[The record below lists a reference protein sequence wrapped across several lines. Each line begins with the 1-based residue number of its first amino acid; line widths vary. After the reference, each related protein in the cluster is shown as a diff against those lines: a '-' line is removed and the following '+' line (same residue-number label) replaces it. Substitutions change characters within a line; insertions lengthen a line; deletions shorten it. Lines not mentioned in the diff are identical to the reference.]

1 MTALRQM
8 SSEEREDLIVG
19 KKPKEKRKERD
30 NQNDDGL
37 DQPYLPRDLAEV
49 SKFTRRIAEAPMP
62 PKTKLP
68 PNFDRYDGTR
78 DPEDHLHAFRGAG
91 QLGRWPMP
99 VWCHMFVQT
108 LTEGARLWFDSL
120 PPGGGV
126 NSYEELSEKFLR
138 NFGQQRKV
146 VKNPNEILH
155 IRQRDNE
162 RIDQYMERFVKE
174 SMNIK
179 DVPEVM
185 KISSFI
191 NGLKH
196 AQLCEKLGE
205 EFPHSFDN
213 LMDRVRAFVRGKH
226 TVSKAKETDVTPR
239 KVTPAA
245 NPPDKGTP
253 YSRKPTFDRMLDDR
267 ARPSYSPYRPR
278 GRGPPPYS
286 DNFTPL
292 TKTPSEILA
301 TERVKNSFPR
311 PPPIKPGPKAQPNEY
326 CDFHKGFG
334 RKTDDCMYL
343 KREIEAAV
351 KTGRLAH
358 LVKEIKEGGGDRKG
372 RDVREPGRADVDMI
386 RRRNEFDTTRSVKAR
401 ILGSPDCM
409 KVPILMPHL
418 EENEVQRL
426 PLNISAIIAGHK
438 VSRIHVDGGSGV
450 EVIYEHC
457 FLRFDRDVIDR
468 LEEDSIPLVGFNNSV
483 SHPLG
488 KIRLPF
494 TVGVGDRV
502 RTINLTFIVVRTPSK
517 YNAIL
522 GRPGIGGLQAQAS
535 TPHGALVFQT
545 PKGLAWVKSAYE
557 VISSV
562 SEGEASE
569 RPRKEGIE
577 EWVLCDRFPEQTIKV
592 GSHLSDKCKS
602 ALKEL
607 LLLNIDVFA
616 FQHGDMIGIPRSL
629 TEHRLNT
636 YTWAKP
642 VR

>member
-1 MTALRQM
+1 MATPHSSRVTQTAQNDLEKVTMEDITHEEDNENLVENMEETEHVTPGFVAMHREKITKYLDDLKRQEKLDSLRARLSFDTPSDREGTDPQSKNDKGDQLETFMTALRQM
-8 SSEEREDLIVG
+8 SSEEREDLITG
-19 KKPKEKRKERD
+19 QKHKEKEKD
-30 NQNDDGL
+30 NSGNTGL

-49 SKFTRRIAEAPMP
+49 SKFTRRISEAPMP

-68 PNFDRYDGTR
+68 PGFDRYDGTR

-120 PPGGGV
+120 PPGSIY
-126 NSYEELSEKFLR
+126 SYEELSEKFLR

-185 KISSFI
+185 KIRSFI

-196 AQLCEKLGE
+196 PQLCEKLGE
-205 EFPHSFDN
+205 EFPPFFDN
-213 LMDRVRAFVRGKH
+213 LMDRVRAFVRGKDM
-226 TVSKAKETDVTPR
+226 VSKAKETDTTPR
-239 KVTPAA
+239 RATP
-245 NPPDKGTP
+245 T
-253 YSRKPTFDRMLDDR
+253 T
-267 ARPSYSPYRPR
+267 
-278 GRGPPPYS
+278 
-286 DNFTPL
+286 
-292 TKTPSEILA
+292 
-301 TERVKNSFPR
+301 R
-311 PPPIKPGPKAQPNEY
+311 PPEKGQGPHTPPTDPEGEALSLTPTASHPLSKLQ
-326 CDFHKGFG
+326 GFG
-334 RKTDDCMYL
+334 HKTDDCMYL

-372 RDVREPGRADVDMI
+372 RDAREPGRADVDMI
-386 RRRNEFDTTRSVKAR
+386 RRRNEFDVTRSVKAR
-401 ILGSPDCM
+401 ILGSPNCM
-409 KVPILMPHL
+409 KIPILMPYL
-418 EENEVQRL
+418 EESEVQRL
-426 PLNISAIIAGHK
+426 PLDISAVIAGHK

-457 FLRFDRDVIDR
+457 FLRFDRDIRDR

-488 KIRLPF
+488 KIKLPF

-502 RTINLTFIVVRTPSK
+502 RTINLTFTVVRAPSK

-522 GRPGIGGLQAQAS
+522 GRPGIGDLQAQAS
-535 TPHGALVFQT
+535 THHGALVFQT

-557 VISSV
+557 VVSSV
-562 SEGEASE
+562 SKG
-569 RPRKEGIE
+569 
-577 EWVLCDRFPEQTIKV
+577 
-592 GSHLSDKCKS
+592 
-602 ALKEL
+602 
-607 LLLNIDVFA
+607 
-616 FQHGDMIGIPRSL
+616 
-629 TEHRLNT
+629 
-636 YTWAKP
+636 
-642 VR
+642 

>member
-1 MTALRQM
+1 MHREKLTKCLEDLKRQERLDSLRARLSFDTPSSQVGTDLQNKNNNGDPLETFMTALRQM
-8 SSEEREDLIVG
+8 SSEERENLNIG
-19 KKPKEKRKERD
+19 QKSKEKGKEKD
-30 NQNDDGL
+30 NLGDNGL

-68 PNFDRYDGTR
+68 PGFDRYDGTR
-78 DPEDHLHAFRGAG
+78 DPEDYLHAFRGAG

-120 PPGGGV
+120 PPGGID
-126 NSYEELSEKFLR
+126 SYEELSEKFLR

-174 SMNIK
+174 RMNIK

-213 LMDRVRAFVRGKH
+213 LMDRVRAFVRGKD

-239 KVTPAA
+239 RVTPATRL
-245 NPPDKGTP
+245 PDKGTP
-253 YSRKPTFDRMLDDR
+253 YSRKPAFDRMLHDR
-267 ARPSYSPYRPR
+267 TRPSYSPYRPR

-286 DNFTPL
+286 DSFIPL

-334 RKTDDCMYL
+334 HKIDDCMYL

-372 RDVREPGRADVDMI
+372 RDAREPGRADVDMI
-386 RRRNEFDTTRSVKAR
+386 RRR

-409 KVPILMPHL
+409 KAPILMPHL
-418 EENEVQRL
+418 EENEVQWL
-426 PLNISAIIAGHK
+426 PLNISVIIAGHK

-457 FLRFDRDVIDR
+457 FLRFDRDVRDR
-468 LEEDSIPLVGFNNSV
+468 LEEHSIPLVGFNNSI

-494 TVGVGDRV
+494 TVRVRDRV
-502 RTINLTFIVVRTPSK
+502 RTINLTFTVVRAPSK

-522 GRPGIGGLQAQAS
+522 GRPGIGDLQAQAS

-562 SEGEASE
+562 SKEEATE
-569 RPRKEGIE
+569 KPQKKGVE
-577 EWVLCDRFPEQTIKV
+577 E
-592 GSHLSDKCKS
+592 
-602 ALKEL
+602 
-607 LLLNIDVFA
+607 
-616 FQHGDMIGIPRSL
+616 
-629 TEHRLNT
+629 
-636 YTWAKP
+636 
-642 VR
+642 